1 MNIDIRDIV
10 TDEILNL
17 QESFAN
23 ATGFGVVFTD
33 KDGNHIGE
41 GSNFQK
47 ICQAINATEEGKASC
62 AMSNHHAIDLALK
75 TGKPSIYV
83 CHAGMVNIE
92 IPIVIDGEFIG
103 AFTAGQVFSEDMSN
117 FPCEPVPKPI
127 AWHEKKPFSDYYNEV
142 PILRSKQVQGTAN
155 ALDNLAK
162 YIVGVY
168 KSQHMSQELLE
179 KNERLHQSEI
189 KERILKEELAEM
201 RFQALQKQITP
212 HFIFNVLNAVIRL
225 IDMKQ
230 YDTAQNI
237 LTCFSRMFR
246 VHFSEENSLINL
258 QQEINYIEDYL
269 YINQIRFGD
278 RLKYTVKISPEL
290 WHLRIPL
297 FSLQPFVE
305 NALTHGLLTKE
316 TGGRLQISGSIDGNR
331 ALIVIADNGQGISPL
346 ILADIQKM
354 IRDILED
361 KEVSKSKFYGIYN
374 CVQRLKLSFGS
385 SLNIKLKSS
394 SGAGTKIAIRIPCDA
409 QISC

>member
-1 MNIDIRDIV
+1 MDIDIRDIV
-10 TDEILNL
+10 TDEILKL

-75 TGKPSIYV
+75 TGEPSIYV

-103 AFTAGQVFSEDMSN
+103 AFTAGQVFSEDMSS
-117 FPCEPVPKPI
+117 FPCEPVSKPI
-127 AWHEKKPFSDYYNEV
+127 AWHEKKPFSDYYEEV
-142 PILRSKQVQGTAN
+142 PILCSKQVQGTAN
-155 ALDNLAK
+155 ALNNLAK

-168 KSQHMSQELLE
+168 KSQLMSQELLE
-179 KNERLHQSEI
+179 KNERLHQSEM
-189 KERILKEELAEM
+189 KERILKEELAEV

-225 IDMKQ
+225 IEMKQ

-237 LTCFSRMFR
+237 LSRFSRMFR
-246 VHFSEENSLINL
+246 VHFSEVNAMISL
-258 QQEINYIEDYL
+258 QREMDYIEDYL
-269 YINQIRFGD
+269 YINQIRFGG
-278 RLKYTVKISPEL
+278 RLKYMVNIPPEL

-297 FSLQPFVE
+297 FSLQHFVE

-316 TGGRLQISGSIDGNR
+316 AGGRLLIRGSIDGNS
-331 ALIVIADNGQGISPL
+331 ALIVIADNGRGIPPL

-354 IRDILED
+354 IQDILED
-361 KEVSKSKFYGIYN
+361 KEVSHSNFYGIYN

-385 SLNIKLKSS
+385 SLTVKLKSS
-394 SGAGTKIAIRIPCDA
+394 SKTGTKIAIRIPCGD
-409 QISC
+409 QKPC